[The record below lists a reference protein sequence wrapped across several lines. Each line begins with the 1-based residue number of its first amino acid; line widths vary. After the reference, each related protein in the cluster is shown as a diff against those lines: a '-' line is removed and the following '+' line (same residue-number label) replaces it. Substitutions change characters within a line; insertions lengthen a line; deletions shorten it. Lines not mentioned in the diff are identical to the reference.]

1 MTLKLFMIPP
11 YFYIINKI
19 NYTRIVLV
27 TYTYVTKKKKILLDC
42 YEKYLS

>member
-1 MTLKLFMIPP
+1 MTLKSFMIHL